1 MKDVMDLFLKVQEFL
16 EKGYKSKAMNELAS
30 FLAENLKTD
39 KVLIFLY
46 EPMREL
52 FRLVGAS
59 SSEYESYIGK
69 HKIPSQKLKN
79 GEDEIK
85 LKDLGFNSEEKGR
98 ILPLKFG
105 EEDLGFILAVGSGMQ
120 NTTDVLEKVGG
131 ALRFLAKYR
140 YLEESFHKYQLMSRF
155 TTLFEHTRDLEEL
168 YTKVLKVAVDVL
180 EAESAMIWE
189 REGEEYVLKSYRNLE
204 EDAILRRRVEV
215 IHPFFSEFK
224 EGTSLILNPDISLG
238 LNDLIDLK
246 LKSVLISSY
255 RVNNEIKGLFVF
267 INKKERKGY
276 RPFKK
281 FDDFDVSLLAEIT
294 RRFSLALSRLE
305 YYERLKEEVEKLEEL
320 RKRHEKLIEV
330 QRDQLMKMETVYNVS
345 QAMRSSYSLTNVYKI
360 LLLGLIASRG
370 FNFDRALLLLRDTKR
385 QVLIGKL
392 WVGPKDEEEAVSFME
407 KMRQRS
413 LKYGDIVQYFRE
425 EAMTFDAS
433 SDLTPRIEGKIF
445 HYKGHPIL
453 ERAVLRKRIVYVNSK
468 IKESFGENLRDILDI
483 LETDE
488 FIVMPLVGRWDTLG
502 VVIMDNRF
510 TKRSISD
517 SDLEILKLLS
527 ESAGLAIENIMNYEE
542 LREKTI
548 SLERQKDLIDYL
560 RRFSESILQN
570 LDAVVIV
577 LDRDGKILEWNK
589 KAELVFGYPRERM
602 IGSRLENLGVEFENI
617 LAVALKVFETK
628 ETISMA
634 NYMFTMEREEKYF
647 DIRFSPLWNPSGT
660 HIDGV
665 IITFEDVT
673 DRYKM
678 EQERK
683 RQEKLSALGEM
694 AARVAHE
701 LRNPIS
707 VIGGFIKRMKKHI
720 DEPETLARYIEIVL
734 NELERLE
741 RIVSEIL
748 EFSRE
753 ARKLEYTEFNIN
765 DLVRE
770 VYTLFEDPINKKNIK
785 FQFDT
790 RRENITVFADRIRI
804 KQVLINLIQNA
815 IDATSENGNI
825 RIKTEDMF
833 ERVRVSVWN
842 SGSSIPKHIQD
853 KIFQPFFT
861 TKIQGTGLGL
871 SICKKIVEDEH
882 NGSIWVESDEEGTG
896 FIFEIPKKG
905 E

>member
-1 MKDVMDLFLKVQEFL
+1 MKDAMDLFLKVQEFL

-59 SSEYESYIGK
+59 SNEYESYIGK

-85 LKDLGFNSEEKGR
+85 LKDLGIDSEEKGR

-105 EEDLGFILAVGSGMQ
+105 EEDLGFILAVGPSIQ
-120 NTTDVLEKVGG
+120 STTDILEKVGG
-131 ALRFLAKYR
+131 ALGFLAKYR
-140 YLEESFHKYQLMSRF
+140 YLEESVHKYQLMSRF
-155 TTLFEHTRDLEEL
+155 TTLFERTRDLEEL

-180 EAESAMIWE
+180 EAEGGMIWE

-204 EDAILRRRVEV
+204 EDAILRKRVEAT
-215 IHPFFSEFK
+215 HPFFSKFK
-224 EGTSLILNPDISLG
+224 EGTSLILNPDTSLE
-238 LNDLIDLK
+238 LNDLVDLK
-246 LKSVLISSY
+246 LKSVLMSSY

-305 YYERLKEEVEKLEEL
+305 YYERLKEEIKKLEEL
-320 RKRHEKLIEV
+320 RKRYEKLIEV

-360 LLLGLIASRG
+360 LLLGLIANRG

-392 WVGPKDEEEAVSFME
+392 WVGPKDEEAVSFME

-433 SDLTPRIEGKIF
+433 SGLTPRIEGKIF

-468 IKESFGENLRDILDI
+468 IIESFGENLRDILDV
-483 LETDE
+483 LETEE

-589 KAELVFGYPRERM
+589 KAELIFGYPRERM

-701 LRNPIS
+701 IRNPIS

-720 DEPETLARYIEIVL
+720 DEPETLVRYIEIVL

-753 ARKLEYTEFNIN
+753 AKKLEYTEFNIN

-882 NGSIWVESDEEGTG
+882 NGSIWVESDEEGTS

>member
-1 MKDVMDLFLKVQEFL
+1 MNDIMDLFLKIQEFL
-16 EKGYKSKAMNELAS
+16 EKGYESKAMNELAR
-30 FLAENLKTD
+30 FLAENLKAD

-52 FRLVGAS
+52 FRLVGTS
-59 SSEYESYIGK
+59 SDDYEKYVGR
-69 HKIPSQKLKN
+69 HKILSKN
-79 GEDEIK
+79 MKNFGDEIR
-85 LKDLGFNSEEKGR
+85 LKDLGFDSDEKGK
-98 ILPLKFG
+98 ILPLKVE
-105 EEDLGFILAVGSGMQ
+105 EEDLGFILAVGPDVEKI
-120 NTTDVLEKVGG
+120 TDVLEKIGG
-131 ALRFLAKYR
+131 AIKFLAKYR
-140 YLEESFHKYQLMSRF
+140 YLEESIHKYQLMSQF
-155 TTLFEHTRDLEEL
+155 TTLFEHTRNLEEL
-168 YTKVLKVAVDVL
+168 YTKVLEVAVDVL

-189 REGEEYVLKSYRNLE
+189 MENEEYVLKSYKNLE
-204 EDAILRRRVEV
+204 EDAILRKRVE
-215 IHPFFSEFK
+215 ITHPFFSKFK
-224 EGTSLILNPDISLG
+224 DGTNLIPNPNVSLG

-255 RVNNEIKGLFVF
+255 HADNKTKGLFVF
-267 INKKERKGY
+267 VNKKERKGY

-281 FDDFDVSLLAEIT
+281 FDDFDASLLAEIS
-294 RRFSLALSRLE
+294 RRFSLALSRLQ
-305 YYERLKEEVEKLEEL
+305 YYERLKKEIKTLEEL
-320 RKRHEKLIEV
+320 KKRHEKLIEM

-345 QAMRSSYSLTNVYKI
+345 QAMRSSYSLNNVYKI
-360 LLLGLIASRG
+360 LLLGLIANRG
-370 FNFDRALLLLRDTKR
+370 FNFDRALLLLRDTKK
-385 QVLIGKL
+385 QVLVGKL
-392 WVGPKDEEEAVSFME
+392 WVGPKDEEAESFME

-425 EAMTFDAS
+425 EAMTFDVS
-433 SDLTPRIEGKIF
+433 SSLTPKIEGKIF
-445 HYKGHPIL
+445 HYKGHPLL
-453 ERAVLRKRIVYVNSK
+453 ERAVLRKRIVYVNPK
-468 IKESFGENLRDILDI
+468 IIESFGESLRDILDI
-483 LETDE
+483 LETEE

-510 TKRSISD
+510 TKRKISD

-602 IGSRLENLGVEFENI
+602 IGSRLENLGAEFENI
-617 LAVALKVFETK
+617 LAVALKVFEMK

-634 NYMFTMEREEKYF
+634 NYMFSMEREEKYF
-647 DIRFSPLWNPSGT
+647 DIRFSPLWNPTGT
-660 HIDGV
+660 YIDGV

-707 VIGGFIKRMKKHI
+707 VIGGFIKRMKKHM
-720 DEPETLARYIEIVL
+720 DEPETLSRYIEIVL

-741 RIVSEIL
+741 KIVGEIL

-770 VYTLFEDPINKKNIK
+770 VYTLFEDPINRKNIK
-785 FQFDT
+785 FQLDT

-804 KQVLINLIQNA
+804 KQVLINLLQNA
-815 IDATSENGNI
+815 IDATPENGNI
-825 RIKTEDMF
+825 KIKTEDMF

-842 SGSSIPKHIQD
+842 SGSSIPKHMQD

-871 SICKKIVEDEH
+871 PICKKIIEDEH
-882 NGSIWVESDEEGTG
+882 EGSIWVESDEEGTS

-905 E
+905 V

>member
-1 MKDVMDLFLKVQEFL
+1 MNDIMDLFLKIQEFL
-16 EKGYKSKAMNELAS
+16 EKGYESKAMNELAR
-30 FLAENLKTD
+30 FLAKNLKAD

-52 FRLVGAS
+52 FRLVGTS
-59 SSEYESYIGK
+59 SNDYEK
-69 HKIPSQKLKN
+69 HVGRYKILSKN
-79 GEDEIK
+79 MKNFGNEIR
-85 LKDLGFNSEEKGR
+85 LKDLGFDSDEKGK
-98 ILPLKFG
+98 ILPLKVE
-105 EEDLGFILAVGSGMQ
+105 EEDLGFILAVGSDVEKI
-120 NTTDVLEKVGG
+120 TDVLEKIGG
-131 ALRFLAKYR
+131 AIKFLAKYR
-140 YLEESFHKYQLMSRF
+140 YLEESIHKYQLMSQF
-155 TTLFEHTRDLEEL
+155 TILFEHTRNLEEL
-168 YTKVLKVAVDVL
+168 YIKVLEVAVDVL

-189 REGEEYVLKSYRNLE
+189 MESEEYVLKSYKNLE
-204 EDAILRRRVEV
+204 EDAILRKRVE
-215 IHPFFSEFK
+215 ITHPFFSKFK
-224 EGTSLILNPDISLG
+224 DGTNLILNPNVSLG

-255 RVNNEIKGLFVF
+255 HADNKTKGLFVF
-267 INKKERKGY
+267 VNKKERKGY

-281 FDDFDVSLLAEIT
+281 FDDFDASLLAEIS
-294 RRFSLALSRLE
+294 RRFSLALSRLQ
-305 YYERLKEEVEKLEEL
+305 YYERLKKEIKTLEEL
-320 RKRHEKLIEV
+320 KKRHEKLIEM

-345 QAMRSSYSLTNVYKI
+345 QAMRSSYSLNNVYKI
-360 LLLGLIASRG
+360 LLLGLIANRG
-370 FNFDRALLLLRDTKR
+370 FNFDRALLLLRDTKK
-385 QVLIGKL
+385 QVLVGKL
-392 WVGPKDEEEAVSFME
+392 WVGPKDEEAESFME

-425 EAMTFDAS
+425 EAMTFDVS
-433 SDLTPRIEGKIF
+433 SSLTPKIEGKIF
-445 HYKGHPIL
+445 HYKGHPLL
-453 ERAVLRKRIVYVNSK
+453 ERAVLRKRIVYVNPK
-468 IKESFGENLRDILDI
+468 IIESFGESLRDILDI
-483 LETDE
+483 LETEE

-510 TKRSISD
+510 TKRKISD

-602 IGSRLENLGVEFENI
+602 IGSRLENLGAEFENI
-617 LAVALKVFETK
+617 LAVALKVFEMK

-634 NYMFTMEREEKYF
+634 NYMFSMEREEKYF
-647 DIRFSPLWNPSGT
+647 DIRFSPLWNPTGT
-660 HIDGV
+660 YIDGV

-707 VIGGFIKRMKKHI
+707 VIGGFIKRMKKHM
-720 DEPETLARYIEIVL
+720 DEPETLFRYIEIVL

-741 RIVSEIL
+741 KIVGEIL

-770 VYTLFEDPINKKNIK
+770 VYTLFEDPINRKNIK
-785 FQFDT
+785 FQLDT

-804 KQVLINLIQNA
+804 KQVLINLLQNA
-815 IDATSENGNI
+815 IDATPENGNI
-825 RIKTEDMF
+825 KIKTEDMF

-842 SGSSIPKHIQD
+842 SGSSIPKHMQD

-871 SICKKIVEDEH
+871 PICKKIIEDEH
-882 NGSIWVESDEEGTG
+882 EGSIWVESDEEGTS

-905 E
+905 V